1 MIDPI
6 TWGFCQMQKSKS
18 RKLLLG
24 NIHVLYNPRRGD
36 VKLGQV
42 SVDISVG
49 RCTTT
54 GTIDGN
60 GRFKFTIVDWS
71 LWLEDFISY
80 ILSDSCFFFVFL
92 AWFVKLVKSVLTL
105 SK

>member
-6 TWGFCQMQKSKS
+6 TWCFCQMHKSKS

-42 SVDISVG
+42 SVDISIG
-49 RCTTT
+49 RCTSTVQEQLT
-54 GTIDGN
+54 AM
-60 GRFKFTIVDWS
+60 VVLS
-71 LWLEDFISY
+71 LQLLIGPCGLKTSLVIF
-80 ILSDSCFFFVFL
+80 ILSDSCFFLYIFRMVC
-92 AWFVKLVKSVLTL
+92 
-105 SK
+105 